1 MTILLFSAS
10 FILIILLIKLL
21 AGKNKGLGLKMFV
34 IFGILVGIV
43 ALWLDSVIDDAFG
56 ASTPVNIRA
65 ENLTEKDLEIYV
77 IAFWSNRLNRG
88 SNYVT
93 YDEELKP
100 NETSDFWFENDG
112 TTEFWIVAKTKIN
125 DIEYLRV
132 VTEQKSEFDFRITE
146 DTINDINK
154 IQIAKQLIAEKDKSI
169 QVGKFAKWANIL
181 LIGLLI
187 LSLFRIKTGVN
198 NV

>member
-1 MTILLFSAS
+1 M
-10 FILIILLIKLL
+10 IKLL